1 MDYQTK
7 EIICLNNAKTFSR
20 ILTVYLF
27 VKKKVQKKLKIV
39 ELFTKRNKLSV
50 QWIAKIF
57 QGFRLNFVFTKVK
70 EIENSSADYQT
81 KEIIF

>member
-50 QWIAKIF
+50 QRIAKLF
-57 QGFRLNFVFTKVK
+57 KGFYLYFVFTKVK